1 MPRGS
6 NHSPPV
12 MQATSTPRKSR
23 CLRMRCVAQL
33 VKKLPDIMDDYV
45 KSGETFNYM
54 YEKAVQER
62 MKREFVTGTGNGR
75 NGGHGSGGRYYG
87 PSSSSWFR

>member
-1 MPRGS
+1 
-6 NHSPPV
+6 
-12 MQATSTPRKSR
+12 
-23 CLRMRCVAQL
+23 VAQL
-33 VKKLPDIMDDYV
+33 VNKLPDIMDDYV

-54 YEKAVQER
+54 FDKAVQER

-75 NGGHGSGGRYYG
+75 SNSGRYYG